1 LLAEPQPDEK
11 KSNMSNPADE
21 AIETF
26 KRWALAFNARDADTM
41 VAEMH
46 FPHLRLSGTEFQTW
60 VTPDDFHS
68 VQDAMTKALEKENW
82 HITINKSITAIQS
95 RPDKV
100 HIAIRG
106 SRQYEDGTE
115 YNGFDTMWIFTKI
128 EEKWGVQFRS
138 SYLANAVQSFGASK
152 PKF

>member
-46 FPHLRLSGTEFQTW
+46 FPHLRLSGT
-60 VTPDDFHS
+60 
-68 VQDAMTKALEKENW
+68 
-82 HITINKSITAIQS
+82 
-95 RPDKV
+95 
-100 HIAIRG
+100 
-106 SRQYEDGTE
+106 
-115 YNGFDTMWIFTKI
+115 
-128 EEKWGVQFRS
+128 
-138 SYLANAVQSFGASK
+138 
-152 PKF
+152 